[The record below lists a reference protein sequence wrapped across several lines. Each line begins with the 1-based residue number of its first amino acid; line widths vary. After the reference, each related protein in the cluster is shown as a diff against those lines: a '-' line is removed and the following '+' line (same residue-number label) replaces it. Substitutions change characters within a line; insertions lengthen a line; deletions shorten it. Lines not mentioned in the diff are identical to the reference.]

1 MRRLAALL
9 TLLISTLLLAGCPP
23 EPDPVV
29 DDDDTIFGDDDDSA
43 SDDDDFVS
51 DDDDSAPPPPDEDGD
66 GIPDSVEGTGD
77 SDGDGIPDF
86 EDLDSDDDGVPDATE
101 GADDSDDDGTPDYLD
116 TDSDDDGTP
125 DGEDC
130 NPYGDEDSGDGCG
143 EIELDPAADA
153 VIDWPG
159 VDQSAELEI
168 TLDNVGDGA
177 AAGVVNLTPAQPFVF
192 EIEGGSTFV
201 VDGGASVTRT
211 VVFTPTAEG
220 DYSALFSAEYSPNGA
235 SPDTEVVSVQISS
248 SSAR

>member
-43 SDDDDFVS
+43 
-51 DDDDSAPPPPDEDGD
+51 
-66 GIPDSVEGTGD
+66 
-77 SDGDGIPDF
+77 
-86 EDLDSDDDGVPDATE
+86 
-101 GADDSDDDGTPDYLD
+101 
-116 TDSDDDGTP
+116 SDDDGTP